1 MKVKSLFTCLAV
13 ILLTVVSVCSC
24 DNYLGIDDDLDD
36 CGYNYNITY
45 RLNLITNMDEEIDYV
60 LYAPADAYVKE
71 ALRTEW
77 GKIFR
82 EYGNDLN
89 LSFYHGAQNDRAF
102 EETHQMNARE
112 ASYTIYLE
120 EKTYRN
126 LAIANVGQ
134 DPAVESDNMDNATTA
149 TLQTAG
155 GEAMQSHTAGI
166 FTGRADL
173 NATAQDN
180 DFLVNL
186 YIANSAAAIV
196 VDTTGYDVKDI
207 RIAIDDMAES
217 FNANDS
223 TYNHTARKYV
233 VGKQLAVDNPDNK
246 RVCLYGVCFPSPD
259 RMLGSSELW
268 HMRVYVTLANGSVT
282 ENVLSIHTPLKAGFT
297 KILKSNITENG
308 VLEMVDTQVGV
319 SFTLDWK
326 EGGSYNPGL

>member
-89 LSFYHGAQNDRAF
+89 LSFYHGAQSDRAF

-126 LAIANVGQ
+126 LALANVGQ
-134 DPAVESDNMDNATTA
+134 DTAVESSGMDNADNA
-149 TLQTAG
+149 ILQTQG
-155 GEAMQSHTAGI
+155 EEAMQSHTAGI

-196 VDTTGYDVKDI
+196 VDTTGYDV
-207 RIAIDDMAES
+207 
-217 FNANDS
+217 
-223 TYNHTARKYV
+223 
-233 VGKQLAVDNPDNK
+233 NPDDGDDLLQ
-246 RVCLYGVCFPSPD
+246 R
-259 RMLGSSELW
+259 
-268 HMRVYVTLANGSVT
+268 T
-282 ENVLSIHTPLKAGFT
+282 
-297 KILKSNITENG
+297 
-308 VLEMVDTQVGV
+308 
-319 SFTLDWK
+319 
-326 EGGSYNPGL
+326 